1 MDNRGSFFF
10 FLLVFYLL
18 LSSQSRP
25 PLLDEDRQ
33 HQREL
38 DRERH
43 ALRLMNGSKY
53 GDFDPP
59 ANKWLPFSGLRGNDS
74 YAWNLLPQV
83 QTRARHQL
91 QSAVS
96 NAGLEPPNGLKDPT
110 VSPTLNLTKLVL
122 PVYRNATGKLR
133 GDWVRQ
139 SDGADRREP
148 LNTTAIAEEHEYFTH
163 EFSHNITG
171 NGGTFY
177 FDLEGGSGEEL
188 QMGNGL
194 VREMRASLTVESE
207 DFWGSTWYL
216 PLLGVHFP
224 ETGSIVLSTSS
235 EKYGGIFA
243 LPHLML
249 SSDTYEL
256 SHQLLVQSLSD
267 AISEKQNRPST
278 LLPWSSLAGTSQ
290 VEFPSPNCE
299 HIVYL
304 QQHPVMVGD
313 APADRL
319 LLERMEQEL
328 RYPTGAPIPSPPLMV
343 MSAVVFSPD
352 CGYILETKGTPD
364 FPPSDSLYL
373 TGPKQEEY
381 GKYASRLI
389 LVVSGVFVAQI
400 MLLLRQIKEASTPST
415 RSRISFYTIALMA
428 LGDAFVLAFMVME
441 LYASVSFLVLT
452 TASFLAFLSVSYIGM
467 KFMMDIWAVQEPER
481 REEDRPSNPPAP
493 TTRPGTLPLPVTA
506 PTVQDSGATPI
517 ILPPDQ
523 DAPADELDSPPLLAT
538 RTTPPTPRQ
547 IRSDVGAM
555 YARFYLALFGLFFLS
570 VWASLLP
577 RRLGSIYT
585 RFLASIYL
593 SFWVPQ
599 IYRNVIRNCRKALR
613 WDFVVGQSVL
623 RLFPFLYFLTARGNV
638 LFIRPDYTTA
648 FVMTGWVWL
657 QAWMLASQDILG
669 PRFFVPRG
677 WAPPAYDYHPT
688 LRDLSGTDEDLEAG
702 GGDLSIASLRADE
715 RDLVSDAKDDDKE
728 RKDRK
733 KAMFDCVICMQDIEV
748 PVLPAPSASGG
759 SSVTDGASSI
769 LSRRL
774 YMVTPC
780 HHIFHTACLESWMR
794 LRLQCPICR
803 ESIPP
808 V

>member
-25 PLLDEDRQ
+25 PLIDEDRQ

-43 ALRLMNGSKY
+43 AFRLMNESKY
-53 GDFDPP
+53 TDFDPP
-59 ANKWLPFSGLRGNDS
+59 ADKWLPFSGFRRNDS
-74 YAWNLLPQV
+74 YAWDLLPQV
-83 QTRARHQL
+83 QSCARHQL

-96 NAGLEPPNGLKDPT
+96 NAGLEPPNGLEDPT
-110 VSPTLNLTKLVL
+110 VSPTLNLTKLLL
-122 PVYRNATGKLR
+122 PVYRNSTGKLR
-133 GDWVRQ
+133 GDWVRR

-177 FDLEGGSGEEL
+177 FDLEGGAGEEL
-188 QMGNGL
+188 QMDNGL

-235 EKYGGIFA
+235 EKYGGIFS

-256 SHQLLVQSLSD
+256 SHGLLMQSLSD
-267 AISEKQNRPST
+267 AISEKQNRPPT

-290 VEFPSPNCE
+290 LEFSSPNCE
-299 HIVYL
+299 HIIYL

-319 LLERMEQEL
+319 LLERMEKEL
-328 RYPTGAPIPSPPLMV
+328 RYPTGAPIPDPPLMV

-364 FPPSDSLYL
+364 FPPSDSLYV

-389 LVVSGVFVAQI
+389 FVVSGVFVAQI

-415 RSRISFYTIALMA
+415 RSRVSFYTIALMA
-428 LGDAFVLAFMVME
+428 LGDAFVLAFMVLE

-481 REEDRPSNPPAP
+481 REQDRPSNPPAP
-493 TTRPGTLPLPVTA
+493 TTRPGTLPLPATA
-506 PTVQDSGATPI
+506 PTVRDSGATPI

-523 DAPADELDSPPLLAT
+523 DAPADELDSPPPAT
-538 RTTPPTPRQ
+538 RTTPPTPSQ

-555 YARFYLALFGLFFLS
+555 YARFYFALFGMFFLS

-585 RFLASIYL
+585 RFLGSVYL

-599 IYRNVIRNCRKALR
+599 IYRNVMRNCRKALR
-613 WDFVVGQSVL
+613 WDFVVGQSIL

-638 LFIRPDYTTA
+638 LYIRPDYTTA
-648 FVMTGWVWL
+648 FIMTGWVWL
-657 QAWMLASQDILG
+657 QAWVLASQDILG

-688 LRDLSGTDEDLEAG
+688 LRDLSGTEEGLEAD

-715 RDLVSDAKDDDKE
+715 RDLVSDPKDDDKQ

-733 KAMFDCVICMQDIEV
+733 KAMFDCAICMQDIEV

-780 HHIFHTACLESWMR
+780 RHIFHTACLESWMR